1 VASPA
6 CFCCWWNGSSTLFH
20 FWPNQS
26 GGPPLLRASI
36 KAHTSMEE
44 KLHVLVHFEYL
55 TLLTKQRAI
64 RKYTY
69 RSPLSGFA
77 HSIDHCEADRDDGN
91 SSMFVGRSLCRHLCP
106 CLWRAKSG
114 SKRVTNENDFSTVRP
129 ITTEAFLWSFGGCT
143 RLAHSHVRRSRKSR
157 EGKV

>member
-1 VASPA
+1 
-6 CFCCWWNGSSTLFH
+6 
-20 FWPNQS
+20 
-26 GGPPLLRASI
+26 
-36 KAHTSMEE
+36 MEE
-44 KLHVLVHFEYL
+44 KLPVLVHFENLYAFDE
-55 TLLTKQRAI
+55 TTRNPKMYVSFAPFSVCA
-64 RKYTY
+64 
-69 RSPLSGFA
+69 RSM
-77 HSIDHCEADRDDGN
+77 DHCEADRDYGN